1 MTSTIAAC
9 SCVNLYRKFINDS
22 LKFLDMLQYIKTEK
36 ILDGQVSGELAA
48 FYYTNEFENG
58 LTN

>member
-1 MTSTIAAC
+1 
-9 SCVNLYRKFINDS
+9 
-22 LKFLDMLQYIKTEK
+22 MLQYIKTEK

-48 FYYTNEFENG
+48 FYFTNEFENG